1 MGSRF
6 AALAALLVCIAPA
19 VPAQGIPVDIVV
31 VSTTDVHGRIRGWD
45 YYADTA
51 EMQRGLARAASIV
64 DSVRAANPGRVILVD
79 AGDLLQGNPFTY
91 AAAKFD
97 TIGTHGV
104 IAAMNVMRYDAAA
117 VGNHEFNYGFKNLA
131 RALPQ
136 ATFPFLAANA
146 MPLDGHPLWRA
157 YTIVER
163 SGMQIAIV
171 GVTTPGSMIWDREN
185 LAGHASV
192 GDIVAGASDAVAAAR
207 REGADAVVVVAH
219 SGFGDDNG
227 EAPMSN
233 GLFENAMGRV
243 AREVPGIDLIVY
255 GHSHREVAATVVNG
269 VLLTQSRNWATS
281 VSIAHLQFEI
291 RGSEWRP
298 IGKGAS
304 IVRVE
309 GHAESP
315 AVVAA
320 AERTHAAARRYA
332 ATVIGR
338 TRSEWR
344 ADSARLTDTPL
355 MDFVLETMRRSA
367 HTDLASAAA
376 FDLGAKIPA
385 GDVTV
390 AQLAKLYPYENT
402 LRAVRIT
409 GAQLREY
416 LEQSAKYFRVADGVL
431 GYDPAIPGFNY
442 EMITGAR
449 YTIDVAKPVGAR
461 ITALSVR
468 GRRVRPTDTFTMALT
483 NYRAGGTG
491 GYSMIR
497 GASVVYD
504 RDQDIR
510 QLLID
515 EVTRRGTISP
525 NDYFTK
531 NWRLTG
537 LPSAGAI
544 STPRPQ

>member
-1 MGSRF
+1 MGSRS
-6 AALAALLVCIAPA
+6 AALAALLCCSAPA
-19 VPAQGIPVDIVV
+19 VSAQGIPIDIVV

-51 EMQRGLARAASIV
+51 ETHRGLARAASIV
-64 DSVRAANPGRVILVD
+64 DSVRAANPGRVVLVD

-97 TIGTHGV
+97 TVGTHGV
-104 IAAMNVMRYDAAA
+104 IAAMNAMHYDASA
-117 VGNHEFNYGFKNLA
+117 VGNHEFNYGFKALA

-136 ATFPFLAANA
+136 ANFPFLAANA
-146 MPLDGHPLWRA
+146 TSLDGHPLWKA

-163 SGMQIAIV
+163 SGMKIAIV
-171 GVTTPGSMIWDREN
+171 GLTTPGSMIWDREN
-185 LAGHASV
+185 LAGHASI
-192 GDIVAGASDAVAAAR
+192 GDVVSGARDAVAAAR

-219 SGFGDDNG
+219 SGLGDENG
-227 EAPMSN
+227 ETPMSN

-243 AREVPGIDLIVY
+243 ARDVPGIDLIVF
-255 GHSHREVAATVVNG
+255 GHSHREVAAMDING
-269 VLLTQSRNWATS
+269 VLLTQPRNWATS
-281 VSIAHLQFEI
+281 VSIAHLRFEI
-291 RGSEWRP
+291 RGAEWRP
-298 IGKGAS
+298 IGTSAS
-304 IVRVE
+304 IVQVE

-315 AVVAA
+315 AVVEAA
-320 AERTHAAARRYA
+320 ARTHAAARRYA
-332 ATVIGR
+332 ATVVGR
-338 TRSEWR
+338 TRVEWR
-344 ADSARLTDTPL
+344 ADSARLIDTPL
-355 MDFVLETMRRSA
+355 MDFVLETMRRTA

-385 GDVTV
+385 GEVTV

-409 GAQLREY
+409 GVQLRAY
-416 LEQSAKYFRVADGVL
+416 LEQSAKYFRLADGVL

-442 EMITGAR
+442 EMIAGAT
-449 YTIDVAKPVGAR
+449 YAIDVSKPAGAR
-461 ITALSVR
+461 IASLAVR
-468 GRRVRPTDTFTMALT
+468 GRAVRPTDTFTMALT

-491 GYSMIR
+491 GYTMLR
-497 GASVVYD
+497 GAPVVYD

-525 NDYFTK
+525 KDYFTR
-531 NWRLTG
+531 NWRLVGVPPGGT
-537 LPSAGAI
+537 S
-544 STPRPQ
+544 STPRSQ

>member
-6 AALAALLVCIAPA
+6 AALAALLCCIAPA
-19 VPAQGIPVDIVV
+19 VAAQGIPVDIVV

-51 EMQRGLARAASIV
+51 ETQRGLARAATIV

-104 IAAMNVMRYDAAA
+104 IAAMNAMRYDAAA
-117 VGNHEFNYGFKNLA
+117 VGNHEFNYGFTHLA
-131 RALPQ
+131 RVLPQ

-146 MPLDGHPLWRA
+146 TSLDGHPLWQA

-163 SGMQIAIV
+163 SGMKIAII

-192 GDIVAGASDAVAAAR
+192 GDIVVGARDAVAATK
-207 REGADAVVVVAH
+207 REGADAVVVIAH
-219 SGFGDDNG
+219 SGFGDDKG

-255 GHSHREVAATVVNG
+255 GHSHREVEATVMNG
-269 VLLTQSRNWATS
+269 VLLTQPRNWATS
-281 VSIAHLQFEI
+281 VSIAHLRFEI

-298 IGKGAS
+298 IGKEAS

-315 AVVAA
+315 AVVDASA
-320 AERTHAAARRYA
+320 RTHASARRYA
-332 ATVIGR
+332 ATVVGR
-338 TRSEWR
+338 TRSAWR

-355 MDFVLETMRRSA
+355 MDFVLETMRRRA

-376 FDLGAKIPA
+376 FDLSAKIPA
-385 GDVTV
+385 GAVTV

-409 GAQLREY
+409 GAQLRDY

-442 EMITGAR
+442 EMIAGAT
-449 YTIDVAKPVGAR
+449 YTIDVSKPIGAR
-461 ITALSVR
+461 ITALAVR

-491 GYSMIR
+491 GYTMLR
-497 GASVVYD
+497 GAPVVYD

-515 EVTRRGTISP
+515 EVTRRRTISP
-525 NDYFTK
+525 NDYFTR
-531 NWRLTG
+531 NWWLTG
-537 LPSAGAI
+537 LPSGGAI
-544 STPRPQ
+544 VTPRPQ

>member
-6 AALAALLVCIAPA
+6 AALAALLCCIAPA
-19 VPAQGIPVDIVV
+19 VAAQGIPVDIVV

-45 YYADTA
+45 YFADTA
-51 EMQRGLARAASIV
+51 ETQRGLARAATIV
-64 DSVRAANPGRVILVD
+64 DSVRAANPGRVILLD
-79 AGDLLQGNPFTY
+79 AGDLLQGNPFAY

-97 TIGTHGV
+97 TSGTHGV
-104 IAAMNVMRYDAAA
+104 IAAMNAMRYDAAA
-117 VGNHEFNYGFKNLA
+117 VGNHEFNYGFTHLA
-131 RALPQ
+131 RALSQ

-146 MPLDGHPLWRA
+146 TPLDGHSLWKA

-163 SGMQIAIV
+163 SGMKIAIV

-192 GDIVAGASDAVAAAR
+192 GDIVAGAHDAVAAAR

-219 SGFGDDNG
+219 SGFGDDKG

-233 GLFENAMGRV
+233 GLYENAMGRV

-255 GHSHREVAATVVNG
+255 GHSHREVEATVMNG
-269 VLLTQSRNWATS
+269 VLLTQPRNWATS
-281 VSIAHLQFEI
+281 VSIAHLRFEI

-298 IGKGAS
+298 IGKDAS

-315 AVVAA
+315 AVVA
-320 AERTHAAARRYA
+320 RTHAAARRYA
-332 ATVIGR
+332 ATVVGR
-338 TRSEWR
+338 TRSAWR

-367 HTDLASAAA
+367 HADLASAAA

-409 GAQLREY
+409 GVQLREY
-416 LEQSAKYFRVADGVL
+416 LEQSAKYFSVTDGVL

-442 EMITGAR
+442 EMIAGAT
-449 YTIDVAKPVGAR
+449 YTIDVSKPIGAR
-461 ITALSVR
+461 ITSLSVR
-468 GRRVRPTDTFTMALT
+468 GHRVRPSDTFTMALT

-491 GYSMIR
+491 GYTMLR
-497 GASVVYD
+497 GAPVVYD

-515 EVTRRGTISP
+515 EVTRRRTISP
-525 NDYFTK
+525 NVYFTK

-537 LPSAGAI
+537 LPSGGAI
-544 STPRPQ
+544 STSRPQ

>member
-1 MGSRF
+1 MGSRS
-6 AALAALLVCIAPA
+6 AALAALLFCIAPA
-19 VPAQGIPVDIVV
+19 VTAQGIAVDIVI

-51 EMQRGLARAASIV
+51 ETQRGLARAATIV

-79 AGDLLQGNPFTY
+79 AGDLLQGNPFAY

-97 TIGTHGV
+97 TAGPNGV
-104 IAAMNVMRYDAAA
+104 IAAMNAMHYDAAA

-131 RALPQ
+131 RVLPQ

-146 MPLDGHPLWRA
+146 APLDGQPLWKA
-157 YTIVER
+157 YTIIER
-163 SGMQIAIV
+163 SGMKIAIV

-192 GDIVAGASDAVAAAR
+192 GDIVTGARDAVAAAR
-207 REGADAVVVVAH
+207 REGVDAVVVVAH
-219 SGFGDDNG
+219 SGFGDDKG

-243 AREVPGIDLIVY
+243 AREVPGIDLIVF
-255 GHSHREVAATVVNG
+255 GHSHREIEATFVNG
-269 VLLTQSRNWATS
+269 VLLTQPRNWATS
-281 VSIAHLQFEI
+281 VSIAHLRFEI

-298 IGKGAS
+298 IGKDAS

-315 AVVAA
+315 AVVEAA
-320 AERTHAAARRYA
+320 ARTHASARRYV
-332 ATVIGR
+332 ATVVGR
-338 TRSEWR
+338 TRSAWR

-355 MDFVLETMRRSA
+355 MDFVLETMRRNA

-385 GDVTV
+385 GAVTV
-390 AQLAKLYPYENT
+390 AQLARLYPYENT

-409 GAQLREY
+409 GAQLRDY
-416 LEQSAKYFRVADGVL
+416 LEQSAKYFRVANGVL
-431 GYDPAIPGFNY
+431 DYDPAIPGFNY
-442 EMITGAR
+442 EMIAGAT
-449 YTIDVAKPVGAR
+449 YTIDVSKPIGAR
-461 ITALSVR
+461 IAALAVR
-468 GRRVRPTDTFTMALT
+468 GRRVRPSDTFTMALT

-491 GYSMIR
+491 GYTMLR
-497 GASVVYD
+497 GAPVVYD

-515 EVTRRGTISP
+515 EVTRRRTISP
-525 NDYFTK
+525 KDYFTR

-537 LPSAGAI
+537 LPSGAAI
-544 STPRPQ
+544 STPRPH